1 MMELQNFV
9 RSIPDFPKK
18 GIMFRD
24 ITTVL
29 KDKRAFADAVGQFHQ
44 LFKDARIDKVAAVE
58 SRGFIVGGAL
68 ADRLGAGFVPIRKP
82 GKLPAPKLRQEYEL
96 EYGTDAIEIHQDAIL
111 PGERILIHDDLLATG
126 GTISAACRLVEQLG
140 GTIVGLAFLIELS
153 FLQPR
158 KKLPGRSIVSLITY
172 DSEE

>member
-1 MMELQNFV
+1 MISKEDANCLRKKIRSDGLDRNAMMELQKFV

-68 ADRLGAGFVPIRKP
+68 ADRLGAGFVPIRNRNS
-82 GKLPAPKLRQEYEL
+82 ARS
-96 EYGTDAIEIHQDAIL
+96 TSSS
-111 PGERILIHDDLLATG
+111 TG
-126 GTISAACRLVEQLG
+126 PMPSKFTRTQFFPENG
-140 GTIVGLAFLIELS
+140 
-153 FLQPR
+153 
-158 KKLPGRSIVSLITY
+158 Y
-172 DSEE
+172 